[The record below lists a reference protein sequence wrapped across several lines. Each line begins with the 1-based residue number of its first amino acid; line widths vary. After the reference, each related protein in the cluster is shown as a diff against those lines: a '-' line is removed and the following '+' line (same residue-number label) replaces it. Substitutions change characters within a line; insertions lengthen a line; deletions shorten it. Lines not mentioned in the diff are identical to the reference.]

1 MKKTLIIGIV
11 IVLAIAG
18 VLYFRHGGGSSSI
31 QASVERG
38 GKVYTQYCLS
48 CHQAK
53 GSGVPGL
60 NPPLKNSPYVQGDE
74 SRLIEIVLNGKTEG
88 VEINGETYTNPM
100 PPFGATLKDEE
111 IADVLTYVRNSFG
124 NKAAAIKVSQVKAER
139 E

>member
-1 MKKTLIIGIV
+1 MKKALITGIV
-11 IVLAIAG
+11 VVPVMVGGILCSC
-18 VLYFRHGGGSSSI
+18 GGSNSME
-31 QASVERG
+31 ASMERG
-38 GKVYTQYCLS
+38 SKVYAQYCLS

-74 SRLIEIVLNGKTEG
+74 SRLINIVLNGRTEG
-88 VEINGETYTNPM
+88 VEINGETFTNPM

-111 IADVLTYVRNSFG
+111 IADVLTYIRNSFG
-124 NKAAAIKVSQVKAER
+124 NKADAIKVSQVKAER

>member
-1 MKKTLIIGIV
+1 MKKALITGIV
-11 IVLAIAG
+11 VVQVMVGGILCSC
-18 VLYFRHGGGSSSI
+18 GGSNSME
-31 QASVERG
+31 ASMERG
-38 GKVYTQYCLS
+38 SKVYAQYCLS

-74 SRLIEIVLNGKTEG
+74 SRLINIVLNGRTEG
-88 VEINGETYTNPM
+88 VEINGETFTNPM

-111 IADVLTYVRNSFG
+111 IADVLTYIRNSFG
-124 NKAAAIKVSQVKAER
+124 NKADAIKVSQVKAER

>member
-1 MKKTLIIGIV
+1 ME
-11 IVLAIAG
+11 
-18 VLYFRHGGGSSSI
+18 
-31 QASVERG
+31 ASMERG
-38 GKVYTQYCLS
+38 SKVYAQYCLS

-74 SRLIEIVLNGKTEG
+74 SRLINIVLNGRTEG
-88 VEINGETYTNPM
+88 VEISGETFTNPM

-111 IADVLTYVRNSFG
+111 IADVLTYIRNSFG
-124 NKAAAIKVSQVKAER
+124 NKADAIKVSQVKAER